1 MKKIV
6 IVAQVL
12 ILVLVALKVASVF
25 GVFQRF
31 NPVADGGMIA
41 SQALAQ
47 PQSEAQ
53 AEPQAQAPGASQA
66 VKPAAAASPA
76 KKAEAP
82 AGFFKTPPVS
92 KDAMEDILVQQRD
105 LAAALAAKKAE
116 LDNRENAMRADE
128 QRLVAMR
135 RDITEKIVI
144 LKAQEEKLA
153 AQMDEAKEEDI
164 RRYKDMAKV
173 YENTPP
179 AKAGPMM
186 EKLDIKT
193 AAGITM
199 NMKKDKA
206 GALWAY
212 ITPQKAVDIT
222 RQITRSGGN
231 KTE

>member
-1 MKKIV
+1 
-6 IVAQVL
+6 
-12 ILVLVALKVASVF
+12 
-25 GVFQRF
+25 
-31 NPVADGGMIA
+31 
-41 SQALAQ
+41 
-47 PQSEAQ
+47 
-53 AEPQAQAPGASQA
+53 
-66 VKPAAAASPA
+66 
-76 KKAEAP
+76 
-82 AGFFKTPPVS
+82 
-92 KDAMEDILVQQRD
+92 MEDILVQKRD
-105 LAAALAAKKAE
+105 LASALAAKKLE

-135 RDITEKIVI
+135 KDITEKITI

-153 AQMDEAKEEDI
+153 AQMDAAKEEDVK
-164 RRYKDMAKV
+164 RFKDMAKV

-222 RQITRSGGN
+222 REITRAGGY
-231 KTE
+231 KSE

>member
-1 MKKIV
+1 MKKII

-12 ILVLVALKVASVF
+12 ILVLVAVKVASVF
-25 GVFQRF
+25 GLLQKF
-31 NPVADGGMIA
+31 NVTADTGMIA
-41 SQALAQ
+41 SPALAQ
-47 PQSEAQ
+47 PKAPEAPE
-53 AEPQAQAPGASQA
+53 AAKPPVDASQA
-66 VKPAAAASPA
+66 R
-76 KKAEAP
+76 KAEAP

-92 KDAMEDILVQQRD
+92 KDAMEDILVQKRD
-105 LAAALAAKKAE
+105 LASALAAKKLE

-135 RDITEKIVI
+135 KDITEKITI

-153 AQMDEAKEEDI
+153 AQMDAAKEEDVK
-164 RRYKDMAKV
+164 RFKDMAKV

-222 RQITRSGGN
+222 REITRAGGY
-231 KTE
+231 KSE